1 MGFAYCYFLKYFMKN
16 ILIAGGTGLI
26 GQRLVHTLESKG
38 YTVNVLSRNP
48 RGKNQYFWNPLKQEI
63 DESCLSNVEVL
74 INLSG
79 AGIADKRWSKSRKDE
94 LFSSRIGTTTFL
106 FSLEDK
112 MPLLKHFISSSGI
125 NCYGYEED
133 ERIHLES
140 DPFGADWLSGLV
152 RDWEKSADLFANK
165 YTVAKV
171 RTAVVFDKSGGA
183 LPRMLGPVK
192 LGIGSALGSGKQH
205 MPWIHAVDLVGIF
218 EHVID
223 KELSGPYNAVAAC
236 DTNKEVTRAMADTL
250 NKPFWFPNVP
260 TFMMKL
266 LFGEM
271 ASVLLL
277 GLKASNEK
285 IKSTGYVFQFS
296 ELKEALKDVLK

>member
-1 MGFAYCYFLKYFMKN
+1 MGLAYCYFLKYFMKN

-38 YTVNVLSRNP
+38 YTVNVLSRKP
-48 RGKNQYFWNPLKQEI
+48 KGKNQFFWNPLNHEI
-63 DESCLSNVEVL
+63 DESCLSEVEVL

-79 AGIADKRWSKSRKDE
+79 AGIADERWSQRRKEE
-94 LFSSRIGTTTFL
+94 LTSSRIGTTSFL
-106 FSLEDK
+106 FSLTAK
-112 MPLLKHFISSSGI
+112 MPRLKHFITSSGI

-205 MPWIHAVDLVGIF
+205 MPWIHAIDLVGIF
-218 EHVID
+218 EHIID
-223 KELSGPYNAVAAC
+223 KELSGPYNAVTAC
-236 DTNKEVTRAMADTL
+236 DTNKEVTRTMAETL
-250 NKPFWFPNVP
+250 KKPFWFPNVP
-260 TFMMKL
+260 AFMMKL

-285 IKSTGYVFQFS
+285 IKSTGYVFQFP
-296 ELKEALKDVLK
+296 ELKDALKDVLK

>member
-133 ERIHLES
+133 ERIYLES

>member
-26 GQRLVHTLESKG
+26 GQRLVHALESKG

-112 MPLLKHFISSSGI
+112 MPRLKHFITSSGI
-125 NCYGYEED
+125 NCYGYKED
-133 ERIHLES
+133 ERLHLES
-140 DPFGADWLSGLV
+140 DPYGIDWLSGLV

-192 LGIGSALGSGKQH
+192 LGIGSALGSGIQH

-236 DTNKEVTRAMADTL
+236 DTNKEVTRSMAETL

-260 TFMMKL
+260 AFMMKL

-285 IKSTGYVFQFS
+285 IKSTGYVFQFP

>member
-1 MGFAYCYFLKYFMKN
+1 MGLAYCYFLKYFMKN

-26 GQRLVHTLESKG
+26 GQRLVHSLESKG

-48 RGKNQYFWNPLKQEI
+48 KGKNQFFWNPLKQEI
-63 DESCLSNVEVL
+63 DETCLSKVEVL

-79 AGIADKRWSKSRKDE
+79 AGIADKRWSNSRKEE

-112 MPLLKHFISSSGI
+112 MPRLKHFITSSGI
-125 NCYGYEED
+125 NCYGYEDD

-140 DPFGADWLSGLV
+140 DPFGTDWLSGLV
-152 RDWEKSADLFANK
+152 RDWEMSADLFIHK
-165 YTVAKV
+165 CGVAKV
-171 RTAVVFDKSGGA
+171 RTAVVFDKNGGA

-205 MPWIHAVDLVGIF
+205 MPWIHAADLVGIF
-218 EHVID
+218 EHIID
-223 KELSGPYNAVAAC
+223 KELSGAYNAVAAC
-236 DTNKEVTRAMADTL
+236 DTNKEVTQSMAETL

-260 TFMMKL
+260 AFMMKL

-285 IKSTGYVFQFS
+285 IKTTGYTFQFP
-296 ELKEALKDVLK
+296 ELNEALKDVLK